1 MTKYF
6 SAYGIALVL
15 FLIIDGLWLGIVAR
29 NFYAVRMG
37 DLMSDS
43 PRWGMAAVFYIFY
56 LVGLVYF
63 AISVGITNA
72 SWTAAAFNGALYGF
86 FCYLTYNFTNLSVVR
101 DFDTTLAFADTA
113 WGTLMSA
120 AVSAGTVAALQ
131 WLGHVK

>member
-1 MTKYF
+1 MTKYL

-63 AISVGITNA
+63 AISVGITNGN
-72 SWTAAAFNGALYGF
+72 WTAAACNGALYGF

-120 AVSAGTVAALQ
+120 AVSVGTVAALQ